1 MASEKLITN
10 KKFWLQFLWAI
21 IILFILIFGIKTALK
36 IYTKHGKEIV
46 VPLFE
51 NIYIEELENNPFAE
65 DFRYEIIDS
74 VYNSLYDGGLILD
87 QNPEAGSKVK
97 KGRKIYFTISS
108 FNPSDVKMPDL
119 VNLSLRQALTV
130 IHTTGLKLGNI
141 EYEHSFDVNAV
152 LKQKYQG
159 LIINKDTEI
168 PIGSSIDLVVG
179 GDSQETFSV
188 LPFVYGKKPS
198 EVRNI
203 LVTSGLNIGEEY
215 YLDSNSNDSVRA
227 YKIYPEWSQNK
238 KLELGTFVDV
248 YYCKASS
255 LNFDSLVNAK
265 LNSAKYISQE
275 IDTMLINIENENNL
289 QSNSLDND
297 NNEKSINFDE

>member
-1 MASEKLITN
+1 MASDKLITN
-10 KKFWLQFLWAI
+10 KKFWLQFVWAI
-21 IILFILIFGIKTALK
+21 VILFILVFGIKTALK
-36 IYTKHGKEIV
+36 FYTKHGKEIV

-51 NIYIEELENNPFAE
+51 NISIEELENNPFAD

-74 VYNSLYDGGLILD
+74 VYNPLYVGGLILA

-108 FNPSDVKMPDL
+108 FNPSEVKMPDL

-130 IHTTGLKLGNI
+130 LNSTGLKLGEV
-141 EYEHSFDVNAV
+141 EYEPSFDVNAV

-159 LIINKDTEI
+159 LIIGKDTEI

-179 GDSQETFSV
+179 GDSKETFSV
-188 LPFVYGKKPS
+188 LPFVYGKKPT
-198 EVRNI
+198 EVREL

-227 YKIYPEWSQNK
+227 YKIDPEWAQNK
-238 KLELGTFVDV
+238 RLELGAFVDI
-248 YYCKASS
+248 YYCAVSS
-255 LNFDSLVNAK
+255 LDFDSLVNAK

-275 IDTMLINIENENNL
+275 IDTTFINIENENN
-289 QSNSLDND
+289 SND
-297 NNEKSINFDE
+297 NLLNNDEEESINFDE